1 MNEYDIKR
9 INDVA
14 LMTYIQRYYM
24 DTDTMSKQKFSV
36 SFYILHTIH
45 GNSLERHY
53 QVRYGAKH
61 SHKQEKT

>member
-1 MNEYDIKR
+1 
-9 INDVA
+9 
-14 LMTYIQRYYM
+14 MTYIQRYYM

-36 SFYILHTIH
+36 SFYILHTVH